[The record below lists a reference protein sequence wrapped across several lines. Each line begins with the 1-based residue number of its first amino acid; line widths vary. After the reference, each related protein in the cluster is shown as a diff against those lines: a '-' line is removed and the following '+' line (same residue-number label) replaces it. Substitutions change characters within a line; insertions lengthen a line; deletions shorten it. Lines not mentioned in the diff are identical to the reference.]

1 MSVYNIEMTQKTNS
15 GYDTLYPKTTD
26 DNALL
31 SQYTQLSFEGSTVA
45 DALIELKAQVPDIDT
60 VPIAKPTISVNSTG
74 LVTATST
81 QQSGYVTSGT
91 VSSEYQIPTVNPATP
106 TITVNSSGLITATTN
121 QSSGFISA
129 GTGSATK
136 QLSTQSA
143 KIWKPSTS
151 DQTIASGTYLTGA
164 QTIQGDTNL
173 VPANIKSG
181 VNIFGVTGNA
191 VGESFIVPYFNLT
204 IKNNTPD
211 YIHIVYPYSSS
222 GVPGGNLYNKD
233 TFNLDHIMLGK
244 GGTSSELRIPA
255 MNWKY
260 IFISLDGSYFANH
273 SWAGKELYT
282 SGGDGWITGTVT
294 GSTYMLLRITTT
306 STSAR
311 TLTINFGI

>member
-121 QSSGFISA
+121 QTSGFISA

-164 QTIQGDTNL
+164 QTIQGDANL

-181 VNIFGVTGNA
+181 TSIFGVTGNA
-191 VGESFIVPYFNLT
+191 VGDSFVVPYFSLT

-211 YIHIVYPYSSS
+211 YIHVVYPYSSS
-222 GVPGGNLYNKD
+222 GVTGGNLYNKD
-233 TFNLDHIMLGK
+233 TFDIEHKMIPK
-244 GGTSSELRIPA
+244 GSTSSEIRIPA
-255 MNWKY
+255 LAYKD
-260 IFISLDGSYFANH
+260 IFIALDGNYFANN
-273 SWAGKELYT
+273 SWSGKELNIT
-282 SGGDGWITGTVT
+282 GGTGWITSSVSGN
-294 GSTYMLLRITTT
+294 TYMQLRTTTT

-311 TLTINFGI
+311 TLTVNFS